1 MTALVTGAAGGI
13 GGAGM
18 SALQADGHHVI
29 AVDTDH
35 VGGDVTL
42 VQGDLR
48 HSDTIERVAQAL
60 SGVQSLDA
68 VVVAHGI
75 EGAGAIHEIGEQ
87 DARAIMENNFESV
100 IRLWDAV
107 RTPLEAAGGSFIAIA
122 SQAAVIAEQG
132 NALYCASKSSLRGWL
147 RGLEAQTTAR
157 LRVLNPGGIQ
167 TELLRRALGGMAVA
181 RGTTYEKFVV
191 DRYADTPA
199 GRIAEPVEA
208 GDAIRWA
215 ARLRTNELVEMT
227 ITGGEVLW

>member
-1 MTALVTGAAGGI
+1 MTVLVTGAAGGI
-13 GGAGM
+13 GGAGV
-18 SALQADGHHVI
+18 SVLQADGHDVI
-29 AVDTDH
+29 AVDIDAIA
-35 VGGDVTL
+35 GDVTL

-48 HSDTIERVAQAL
+48 RSETLESVAKAI
-60 SGVQSLDA
+60 GDVQSLDA

-75 EGAGAIHEIGEQ
+75 EGAGAIHEIDEQ
-87 DARAIMENNFESV
+87 DARVIMESNFESV
-100 IRLWDAV
+100 IRLWDTV
-107 RTPLEAAGGSFIAIA
+107 RTPLEASGGSFIVIA

-147 RGLEAQTTAR
+147 RGLASQTNAR

-191 DRYADTPA
+191 ERYADTPA

-215 ARLRTNELVEMT
+215 ARLRTSELVEMT